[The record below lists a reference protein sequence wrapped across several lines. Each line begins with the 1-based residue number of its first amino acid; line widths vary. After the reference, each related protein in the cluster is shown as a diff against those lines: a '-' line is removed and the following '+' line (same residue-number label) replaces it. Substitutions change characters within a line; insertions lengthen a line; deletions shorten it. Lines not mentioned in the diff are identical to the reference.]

1 MSQSGF
7 HSFMTAVWMGMVIN
21 DLKQII
27 ILFIITIS
35 VFLYCRL
42 TENQRSRLQVSP
54 CSSVIITKCC
64 KLSQDCRLKMAK
76 YISVAAVNEARKL
89 ASSPGSHYKSG

>member
-1 MSQSGF
+1 
-7 HSFMTAVWMGMVIN
+7 MTAVWMGKVIN

-54 CSSVIITKCC
+54 CSSVI
-64 KLSQDCRLKMAK
+64 RLKVAK

-89 ASSPGSHYKSG
+89 ASSPGSHYNSG